1 VQRFKGVSAC
11 KQLAAVTNAALITVP
26 HRLSQQFADPSGVQ
40 TMVASIAYAFKDVA
54 TATRYVAGFKSSTTP
69 ACYAKAVEHS
79 VQSSLQG
86 APATVGV
93 SPLTTLAGIG
103 DDSVGH
109 SVTLTVTAQG
119 QAQTLY
125 DDIVIVRSGRAVVTF
140 NVQNADAELPTLP
153 AIVRQVVNRVAPLA
167 T

>member
-1 VQRFKGVSAC
+1 
-11 KQLAAVTNAALITVP
+11 
-26 HRLSQQFADPSGVQ
+26 
-40 TMVASIAYAFKDVA
+40 MVASIAYAFKDVA

-103 DDSVGH
+103 DDSVGD